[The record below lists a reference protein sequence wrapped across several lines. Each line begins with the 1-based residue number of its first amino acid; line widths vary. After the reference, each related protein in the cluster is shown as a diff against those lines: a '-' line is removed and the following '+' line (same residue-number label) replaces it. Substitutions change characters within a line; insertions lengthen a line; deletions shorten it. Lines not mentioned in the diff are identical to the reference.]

1 MKKMEKIIQE
11 LSSFSSK
18 KKITSKSLFNEYLK
32 IFYSQTYSFDFV
44 DYSKDELFYLALSS
58 FEFFSNKPKNKP
70 KIKLYNPSVDPDGFD
85 SSCTIVDIIN
95 DDMPF
100 LLDSVIIH
108 FEKLNI
114 EIKNILHPVYSV
126 ARDKDG
132 ELLNL
137 SDSDNLLK
145 ESVIQIHL
153 SHISSKNEIKNL
165 ENDLTKI
172 LETVRIIVDDWKK
185 ITTVAEFSK
194 KQLNNAKIGEDLEE
208 IEGFVDWI
216 INNNFIFFACLEYD
230 IREKNGEY
238 LLEEVDGSRLGLGR
252 SQYDDIRPHPF
263 SLSSDEIC
271 HSVKNPYLVEIVKSR
286 YKSLIHRIANVD
298 RIRVQKFD
306 KSGKVVGEYR
316 FVGLFTSSVYYQS
329 ANLIPIIRKK
339 ISQIIENSGFSKG
352 SYNAKYLMSTL
363 ESYPRDELFQIGY
376 EDLFRISMGIV
387 ASSGR
392 SVVRFFPRKDKF
404 NRFVSCLIFIPRDR
418 YNTALREKIE
428 VILADAYNGEITE
441 FYIQITES
449 NLTRLHMIVKTDRH
463 NSQKVTDSEIEQ
475 KLINISRV
483 WGDNFKD
490 VINTEFG
497 IEKSKDILNLYND
510 AFSISY
516 TNRFDAKRAVLDLKK
531 INKSLETGCIVS
543 DLYKS
548 SATAEEV
555 VELKIYSPEKELQ
568 LSGIMPVLDSFG
580 FNVIHE
586 HTYLI
591 SLANNK
597 KAWIHYFNLNLTKTG
612 GKLTDNIKVN
622 FEDTIDRIWK
632 SEATTGFLNR
642 LIIDANLSYREVLFL
657 RVYSKYLY
665 QAGFRYSQ
673 KYTSDV
679 LVKHR
684 DITKLIVELFIA
696 KFDPSFKEKRQEKI
710 DEISNSIKVALG
722 KVSEINDD
730 LVIRKFFNAIESTI
744 RTNFYQKKDS
754 GEYKDYVSFKFN
766 SASIK
771 DLPLPVPYAEI
782 FVFSANC
789 EAIHLRGGKVAR
801 GGLRWSDRHEDFR
814 TEVLGL
820 MKAQMTKNAVIVPVG
835 SKGGFVVKK
844 DTTGMNR
851 DQIQQTGIECYK
863 TLLRGLLDIT
873 DNVVNGKIVHPA
885 DVVRYDETDPY
896 LVVAADK
903 GTATFSDIANAI
915 SAEYNFW
922 LGDAFASG
930 GSVGYDH
937 KKMGITAK
945 GGWISV
951 KRHFAE
957 MGIDTQTQDFTCVGI
972 GDLSGDVFGNG
983 MLLSKHIKLVAA
995 FNHLHIFLDPNPDTE
1010 KSFKERARMFNL
1022 PRSSWT
1028 DYDQSL
1034 ISKGGG
1040 IFERSA
1046 KSIKLSSEIKKVL
1059 DIAEDEMT
1067 PNDLMKAI
1075 LKSPVDLIWNGGIG
1089 TYVKAIDESHSDV
1102 GDRFNDEL
1110 RINGSDLRCKVVGEG
1125 GNLGFTQKGRIE
1137 YAMNGGRINTDAMDN
1152 SAGVDCSDHEVNI
1165 KIALTDAMKTGK
1177 LTLEKRNKIL
1187 ESMTDEVSELVLAD
1201 NRLQT
1206 QAVTV
1211 SYSRGHLSLG
1221 DYIQF
1226 LGKLEKTGL
1235 LNRKVE
1241 FLPNNKEIIK
1251 RQSEKKGMTR
1261 PELCVML
1268 AYSKMDLYS
1277 HILGSNLIKDKYF
1290 EKFLFSYFPTI
1301 LQKDFADE
1309 IRNHQLRAEI
1319 IATQVT
1325 NLIINRSG
1333 IYLINQIA
1341 SDNGFEMTDI
1351 VKSYVIV
1358 CDSFGLEEVW
1368 KEIESLDGKI
1378 PVEIQIKMFLA
1389 VSKLLERSVLWLLR
1403 NSRKAKDITS
1413 IINEYGDVIESMFKS
1428 MEGLL
1433 AKASKDSYDRKMSKY
1448 LSDNVPQKLAKKI
1461 SAMDPMGSAYDIIEI
1476 GKESNLD
1483 VKLVG
1488 KIYSEV
1494 GTRLSLKWLRSS
1506 VASLSINDYW
1516 QKLSSKTILEDLYC
1530 YQMKITSQ
1538 VVNFDKN
1545 SSLEKWIENQAFL
1558 VERYDGFIAD
1568 LKSQVN
1574 PDLSMFVVALNRI
1587 KALIN

>member
-1 MKKMEKIIQE
+1 MKKTESIIKT
-11 LSSFSSK
+11 LSNFSSK
-18 KKITSKSLFNEYLK
+18 KKITSKSLFDEYLK
-32 IFYSQTYSFDFV
+32 IFYSQAYPSDFAN
-44 DYSKDELFYLALSS
+44 YSKDELFYLALSS
-58 FEFFSNKPKNKP
+58 FEFFASRSKNKP
-70 KIKLYNPSVDPDGFD
+70 KVKLYNPSIDHNGFE
-85 SSCTIVDIIN
+85 SSYTVIDIVN

-100 LLDSVIIH
+100 LLDSTIIH

-114 EIKNILHPVYSV
+114 EIKNIIHPAYSV
-126 ARDKDG
+126 TRDKNG
-132 ELLNL
+132 EISSL
-137 SDSDNLLK
+137 SSSKNSAE

-153 SHISSKNEIKNL
+153 AHISSQSEMENL
-165 ENDLTKI
+165 EKDIIKI
-172 LETVRIIVDDWKK
+172 LETVRIIVEDWKK
-185 ITTVAEFSK
+185 ITAVAELSK
-194 KQLNNAKIGEDLEE
+194 KQLSNVKVTDDIEE
-208 IEGFVDWI
+208 IKSFIEWI
-216 INNNFIFFACLEYD
+216 SNNNFIFFACLEYN

-238 LLEEVDGSRLGLGR
+238 SLEEVDGSRLGIGR
-252 SQYDDIRPHPF
+252 SEYDDIRPHPF
-263 SLSSDEIC
+263 SLDSKEVRQ
-271 HSVKNPYLVEIVKSR
+271 SVENPYLVEVVKSR

-306 KSGKVVGEYR
+306 ESGKVIGEYR

-329 ANLIPIIRKK
+329 ANLIPIIREK
-339 ISQIIENSGFSKG
+339 ISKIIENSGFAKG
-352 SYNAKYLMSTL
+352 SYNAKYLVSTL
-363 ESYPRDELFQIGY
+363 ESYPRDELFQISY

-392 SVVRFFPRKDKF
+392 SIVRFFPRKDKF

-428 VILADAYNGEITE
+428 VLLADAYNGEVTE

-463 NSQKVTDSEIEQ
+463 DSQKISDSEIEQ
-475 KLINISRV
+475 KLINVSRI

-490 VINTEFG
+490 AVDAEFG
-497 IEKSKDILNLYND
+497 AEKSKAILDLYRD

-516 TNRFDAKRAVLDLKK
+516 TNRFDASRAVLDLQK
-531 INKSLETGCIVS
+531 INKSIETGCIVS

-548 SATAEEV
+548 SATAEDV

-591 SLANNK
+591 SPIGDK
-597 KAWIHYFNLNLTKTG
+597 KAWIHYFNLNLTKSG
-612 GKLTDNIKVN
+612 GKLTDSIKAN

-632 SEATTGFLNR
+632 NEATAGFLNR
-642 LIIDANLSYREVLFL
+642 LIIDADLNYREVLFL

-679 LVKHR
+679 LVKYR
-684 DITKLIVELFIA
+684 NITKLIVELFVV
-696 KFDPSFKEKRQEKI
+696 KFDPSFNGKRQAKI
-710 DEISNSIKVALG
+710 DEISNSIKIALG

-744 RTNFYQKKDS
+744 RTNFYQKKAS

-766 SASIK
+766 SALIK

-835 SKGGFVVKK
+835 SKGGFIVKK
-844 DTTGMNR
+844 DTSGMNR
-851 DQIQQTGIECYK
+851 DQIQQIGIECYK
-863 TLLRGLLDIT
+863 TLLRGMLDIT
-873 DNVVNGKIVHPA
+873 DNVINGKIIHPT

-957 MGIDTQTQDFTCVGI
+957 MGRDTQSQDFTCAGI

-1010 KSFKERARMFNL
+1010 KSFKERVRMFNL

-1040 IFERSA
+1040 IFERNA
-1046 KSIKLSSEIKKVL
+1046 KSIKLSPEVKKVL
-1059 DIAEDEMT
+1059 DVTEDEMA
-1067 PNDLMKAI
+1067 PNDLMKVI
-1075 LKSPVDLIWNGGIG
+1075 LKSPVDLLWNGGIG
-1089 TYVKAIDESHSDV
+1089 TYVKAADESHSDV

-1137 YAMNGGRINTDAMDN
+1137 YAMNGGRINSDAMDN

-1177 LTLEKRNKIL
+1177 LNIEKRNKIL

-1206 QAVTV
+1206 QAITV
-1211 SYSRGHLSLG
+1211 SYSRGHLALG

-1226 LGKLEKTGL
+1226 LDKLEKSGL

-1241 FLPNNKEIIK
+1241 FLPNNKEIVK

-1301 LQKDFADE
+1301 LQKDFVDE
-1309 IRNHQLRAEI
+1309 IRNHQLSAEI

-1333 IYLINQIA
+1333 IHLINQIA
-1341 SDNGFEMTDI
+1341 SDNGFEVADI
-1351 VKSYVIV
+1351 VKSYIIV

-1378 PVEIQIKMFLA
+1378 SAEIQIKMFLA

-1403 NSRKAKDITS
+1403 HNRKTKDITS
-1413 IINEYGDVIESMFKS
+1413 TINEYKTVVESMFKS
-1428 MEGLL
+1428 TEGLL
-1433 AKASKDSYDRKMSKY
+1433 AKASKDSYDRKMVKY
-1448 LSDNVPQKLAKKI
+1448 LSDNVPEKLAKKI

-1476 GKESNLD
+1476 SKESGLD
-1483 VKLVG
+1483 IKLVG
-1488 KIYSEV
+1488 RIYSEV
-1494 GTRLSLKWLRSS
+1494 GTRFSLKWLRSNIS
-1506 VASLSINDYW
+1506 SLSINDYW

-1530 YQMKITSQ
+1530 YQMKITHQ

-1545 SSLEKWIENQAFL
+1545 SSLEKWIESQTFL
-1558 VERYDGFIAD
+1558 VERYDSFIND